1 LGVAAALC
9 CLPGAALAADVQ
21 LASADVSALSIEQL
35 AAVEITSV
43 SKAAE
48 PLSGAAA
55 AVYVISHDDAVNSGA
70 TSLGDLLRLAPN
82 LEVMQTS
89 PAAFQITA
97 RGFNGSAANQD
108 FSNKL
113 LVLIDGRSV
122 YSPLYS
128 GVYWDMQ
135 PVMAENIE
143 RIEVISGPGGTLW
156 GANAVNGVVNVV
168 TRDAA
173 ETKGGF
179 VQFEGGDQYASA
191 ALQYGGALSGDA
203 DYRIYASDFYQRAF
217 AKPGGGSAGDGWT
230 RPSGGFRLDWNPGDE
245 KLTLSGDVYGGSQ
258 SQPGTVNQRISG
270 GNLTLRWRHPLA
282 DGEDLQFLSYV
293 DQARRA
299 SKDGGA
305 FTLNTYDFEVQHNF
319 TLGGWNRIVWGAGE
333 RLSQYRITGRAAP
346 DTSLLFV
353 PPART
358 LSLAN
363 IFVEDRIALG
373 EDVQLSL
380 GLKLEDEPF
389 SGLEPMPS
397 ALLSWQMDS
406 SDMFWTSVSRV
417 VRSPTPFDTDV
428 LERVGTIDF
437 ITGNPDFKPEEV
449 IAFEAGYRGQFGP
462 DLSLS
467 VSGFENLYHDLRSI
481 EPKPVTILPLLWG
494 NGIRG
499 AVHGVEIWGSY
510 QAASWW
516 RLSAGL
522 TVQHLDLEFAPGAS
536 GFLGLVQAAN
546 DPHHYAQLR
555 STMALS
561 DDVTF
566 EADLR
571 EVGALPD
578 PKVPGYAELNARLAW
593 HLSPTLDLAVAGF
606 NLLHGSHVEY
616 AGGDAI
622 RRSVLVQTQWRF

>member
-1 LGVAAALC
+1 MSF
-9 CLPGAALAADVQ
+9 AADIQV
-21 LASADVSALSIEQL
+21 ASADVSALSIEQL
-35 AAVEITSV
+35 SAVEITSV

-97 RGFNGSAANQD
+97 RGFNGNAADQN
-108 FSNKL
+108 FPNKL

-173 ETKGGF
+173 DTKGGF

-203 DYRIYASDFYQRAF
+203 DYRIYATDFYQRAF
-217 AKPGGGSAGDGWT
+217 AKAGGGSAGDGWS
-230 RPSGGFRLDWNPGDE
+230 RPAGGFRLDWHPGEE
-245 KLTLSGDVYGGSQ
+245 KLTLGADIYGGSQ
-258 SQPGTVNQRISG
+258 SQPGAINQRISG

-282 DGEDLQFLSYV
+282 DGDEFQLLSYF
-293 DQARRA
+293 DQARR
-299 SKDGGA
+299 SSRDGGA
-305 FTLNTYDFEVQHNF
+305 FTLNTYDIELQHNF
-319 TLGGWNRIVWGAGE
+319 TLGGWNRIVWGVGE
-333 RLSQYRITGRAAP
+333 RLSQYRITGRIAP
-346 DTSLLFV
+346 DNSLLFV

-363 IFVEDRIALG
+363 IFAEDRIALG

-380 GLKLEDEPF
+380 GLKLENEPY

-406 SDMFWTSVSRV
+406 SDLLWTSVSRV

-428 LERVGTIDF
+428 LERSGTIDF
-437 ITGNPDFKPEEV
+437 IAGNPDFKPEEV

-462 DLSLS
+462 DLSVS
-467 VSGFENLYHDLRSI
+467 VSAFENLYHDLRSI

-536 GFLGLVQAAN
+536 GFLGLAQAGD

-566 EADLR
+566 EADFR